1 MQNEVIVSRGKQ
13 LLTMLFAT
21 WLVAG
26 VFVDGYAHNHG
37 VVETF
42 FTPWHAILYSGFIAT
57 AIWMLWVVY
66 RIKQL
71 LGSSWAKSIP
81 LGYHV
86 GLAGVL
92 VFLAGGVSDMIW
104 HMVFGIEEAFDAL
117 LSPSHL
123 MLLVGALMILTS
135 PFRSGWSGGGSVKPG
150 WGEFLPVLLS
160 LSLTISMISFFLMY
174 AWTFRFN
181 LPSYDV
187 MQWYM
192 ADQSTRGVDDNT
204 LRGLVYIFLNTAM
217 FMYPVFL
224 LIKRWIVPIG
234 TFTVLFTLVSALMT
248 VLDGFESYPGIIVLF
263 AAGLFADAMYKMMRP
278 SPDRLWSVRIFA
290 LAVPI
295 FLWSFY
301 FGLVYINGGIGWSVE
316 MWTGSIVKAALVSL
330 SLSLLAL
337 SPKMRKERWR

>member
-1 MQNEVIVSRGKQ
+1 MHNEIIVSRGKQ
-13 LLTMLFAT
+13 MLTILFAT

-57 AIWMLWVVY
+57 ALWMLWVVY
-66 RIKQL
+66 RVKQTSGL
-71 LGSSWAKSIP
+71 SWVKSIP
-81 LGYHV
+81 LGYHL

-92 VFLAGGVSDMIW
+92 VFLIGGVSDMIW
-104 HMVFGIEEAFDAL
+104 HIIFGVEEAFDAL

-123 MLLVGALMILTS
+123 MLLVGALMILTT
-135 PFRSGWSGGGSVKPG
+135 PFRIGWSGGGSVKPG

-160 LSLTISMISFFLMY
+160 IGLTISMISFFLMY

-181 LPSYDV
+181 IPSYDV
-187 MQWYM
+187 MLWYRM
-192 ADQSTRGVDDNT
+192 YQSNRGTDDNT

-224 LIKRWIVPIG
+224 LIKRWIVPFG

-248 VLDGFESYPGIIVLF
+248 VLDGLESYPGIIILLL
-263 AAGLFADAMYKMMRP
+263 AGLFADVLYKWMNP
-278 SPDRLWSVRIFA
+278 CPDRLWSVRIFA
-290 LAVPI
+290 LVVPI
-295 FLWSFY
+295 FLWACY
-301 FGLVYINGGIGWSVE
+301 FGWMHFSGGIGWSVE

-330 SLSLLAL
+330 ALSLLAM
-337 SPKMRKERWR
+337 SPKTREEG